1 MRNGTMSKDKKNL
14 LIGFAII
21 VATVVGVSV
30 TAISRNHDMSPTE
43 TTKSET
49 KTSKIEKLAD
59 QLDKHANEMTVQ
71 EIIDKIKAAGFDY
84 SVNEVEIN
92 IDGDSW
98 IDASK
103 PLPVDMYSTV
113 HAQSVS
119 FYDWS
124 PEDKNTIYINPADEV
139 ESLREGVTRNSDNDK
154 SSSSRKNKSA
164 SSKSQSTSKSSVD
177 DGDFYVTGKKTIS
190 ANEAG
195 TYNVTAVAGDNIL
208 LYVMNDKSSDTMGNL
223 KFSENMAV
231 NPDQDEQDMG
241 FVTTTVVDVSEGNV
255 VEPNGG
261 TVKFE
266 KIQ

>member
-1 MRNGTMSKDKKNL
+1 M
-14 LIGFAII
+14 
-21 VATVVGVSV
+21 
-30 TAISRNHDMSPTE
+30 
-43 TTKSET
+43 
-49 KTSKIEKLAD
+49 
-59 QLDKHANEMTVQ
+59 
-71 EIIDKIKAAGFDY
+71 
-84 SVNEVEIN
+84 
-92 IDGDSW
+92 
-98 IDASK
+98 
-103 PLPVDMYSTV
+103 
-113 HAQSVS
+113 
-119 FYDWS
+119 
-124 PEDKNTIYINPADEV
+124 
-139 ESLREGVTRNSDNDK
+139 
-154 SSSSRKNKSA
+154 
-164 SSKSQSTSKSSVD
+164 
-177 DGDFYVTGKKTIS
+177 TGKKTIS